1 MAMVSESFLQ
11 RIQIKKKN
19 SGGGRIAWV
28 IEIFY
33 KESEMLKKGKIIFLF
48 SVLGRGGG
56 EGKCFVFFLQRI
68 EIYTFFMAEGG
79 MEGVV
84 WRGGSVARVD
94 VNSFYK

>member
-48 SVLGRGGG
+48 SVLGRGAGR
-56 EGKCFVFFLQRI
+56 VNVLFF
-68 EIYTFFMAEGG
+68 
-79 MEGVV
+79 
-84 WRGGSVARVD
+84 
-94 VNSFYK
+94 FYKESKSTHFLWQRVEWKG